1 MKGIISII
9 IFILLSAAVNAQTT
23 RDTLAK
29 KDTLSHSSKVG
40 FAISGNFG
48 GGIASA
54 NAGNPDMS
62 RLNYSNVSNQ
72 GLPNATYSSSG
83 GLNIG
88 FDLDLIFGKQR
99 NIELSAGL
107 TYIYTKG
114 TADFSGY
121 HAEYEAQDGNGN
133 NFRRLLNATQ
143 ASESLSYGNV
153 SIPVLFKYSTNPDKK
168 MGAYIQ
174 LGPVLSISSSASGTM
189 NSTTDFEA
197 VYHYDATT
205 KGFVY
210 SPATQPS
217 DWVLTKQA
225 ISSELPA
232 GQSVN
237 NYFSQLY
244 SRGYYVGL
252 GESANGKVNKV
263 TYHIGGGMMTRLGGE
278 YRASKMIHVLFGI
291 TALLIS
297 NGRSVSSYAPIT
309 ASNDLTTISQSNFL
323 NGTSSLLT
331 MQVGV
336 NLGVQVRLIK

>member
-1 MKGIISII
+1 MKIILSLLILT
-9 IFILLSAAVNAQTT
+9 LLSAALNAQIAK
-23 RDTLAK
+23 DTISK
-29 KDTLSHSSKVG
+29 KDTLAHSSKVG

-54 NAGNPDMS
+54 NAGNPDMN
-62 RLNYSNVSNQ
+62 RLSYSNVTNQ
-72 GLPNATYSSSG
+72 SLPNATYSSSG

-133 NFRRLLNATQ
+133 SFRRLLTATQ
-143 ASESLSYGNV
+143 ASEKLSYGNV
-153 SIPVLFKYSTNPDKK
+153 SIPVLFKYTTNPDKK

-174 LGPVLSISSSASGTM
+174 IGSVLSISSSASGTM

-197 VYHYDATT
+197 VYHYDAAA

-210 SPATQPS
+210 SPTIQPG
-217 DWVLTKQA
+217 DWILTKQA

-232 GQSVN
+232 NQSVN

-252 GESANGKVNKV
+252 GESASSKVNKV
-263 TYHIGGGMMTRLGGE
+263 IYHIGGGMMARLGGE
-278 YRASKMIHVLFGI
+278 YRASKMVHVLFGI

-297 NGRSVSSYAPIT
+297 NGRSVSSYSPIT

-336 NLGVQVRLIK
+336 NLGVQIRLTK

>member
-1 MKGIISII
+1 MIY
-9 IFILLSAAVNAQTT
+9 AQAV
-23 RDTLAK
+23 RDTIAK
-29 KDTLSHSSKVG
+29 KDTVSRSSKIG

-62 RLNYSNVSNQ
+62 RLSYSNVSNQ
-72 GLPNATYSSSG
+72 SLPNATYSSSG

-88 FDLDLIFGKQR
+88 FDLDLTFGKQK

-121 HAEYEAQDGNGN
+121 HVEYEAEDGNGN
-133 NFRRLLNATQ
+133 TFRRLLTATQ

-174 LGPVLSISSSASGTM
+174 IGPVLSISSSASGTM

-210 SPATQPS
+210 SPTTQPG

-225 ISSELPA
+225 ISSELSA
-232 GQSVN
+232 GQSASS
-237 NYFSQLY
+237 YFSQLY

-252 GESANGKVNKV
+252 GESVSGKVNKV
-263 TYHIGGGMMTRLGGE
+263 TYHIGGGMMARLGGE
-278 YRASKMIHVLFGI
+278 YRASKMVHVLFGI
-291 TALLIS
+291 TALLMS
-297 NGRSVSSYAPIT
+297 NGRNVSSYAPIT

-336 NLGVQVRLIK
+336 NIGVQVRLIK